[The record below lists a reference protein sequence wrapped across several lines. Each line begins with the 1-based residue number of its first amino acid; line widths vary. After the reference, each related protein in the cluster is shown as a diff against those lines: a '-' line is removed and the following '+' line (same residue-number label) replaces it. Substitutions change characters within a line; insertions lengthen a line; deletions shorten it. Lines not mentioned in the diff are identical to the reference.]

1 MDKQSVKYNTR
12 SRLALMKQKS
22 YTIQFTLKE
31 TGNATWSYTAI
42 TKEKAKERLKSTILE
57 SATSWKLYKF
67 SPFKTN
73 FRRLLLAELMWKL
86 TLK

>member
-12 SRLALMKQKS
+12 SRLALIKQKS

-31 TGNATWSYTAI
+31 TDNATWSYTAI
-42 TKEKAKERLKSTILE
+42 TKEKAKECLKSIILE
-57 SATSWKLYKF
+57 SATGWKLYRY
-67 SPFKTN
+67 SPFKTD
-73 FRRLLLAELMWKL
+73 FRRLLLTELMWKL